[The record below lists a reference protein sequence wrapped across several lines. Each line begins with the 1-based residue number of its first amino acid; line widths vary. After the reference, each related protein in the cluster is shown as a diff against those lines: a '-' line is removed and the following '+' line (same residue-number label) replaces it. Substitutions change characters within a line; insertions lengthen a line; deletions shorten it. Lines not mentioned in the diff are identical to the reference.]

1 MAPDP
6 QDRQGNPLWQQLC
19 AFVFDDPAME
29 PPFTVRLAEGQGW
42 SEEFAS
48 RAVEEYRR
56 FLYLAATRP
65 GPLVPSEAVDK
76 VWHLHLLDT
85 RSYWDA
91 LCRHLIGR
99 PLHHNP
105 SSGGEADREAV
116 RVKYRATLAAYRE
129 VFADPPEDVWPAAD
143 EPVPRAPHPARYR
156 PRECLCDD

>member
-6 QDRQGNPLWQQLC
+6 QNRQGNPLWQQLC

-29 PPFTVRLAEGQGW
+29 PPFTCRLAEGQGW

-85 RSYWDA
+85 RSLW
-91 LCRHLIGR
+91 
-99 PLHHNP
+99 
-105 SSGGEADREAV
+105 
-116 RVKYRATLAAYRE
+116 
-129 VFADPPEDVWPAAD
+129 
-143 EPVPRAPHPARYR
+143 
-156 PRECLCDD
+156 